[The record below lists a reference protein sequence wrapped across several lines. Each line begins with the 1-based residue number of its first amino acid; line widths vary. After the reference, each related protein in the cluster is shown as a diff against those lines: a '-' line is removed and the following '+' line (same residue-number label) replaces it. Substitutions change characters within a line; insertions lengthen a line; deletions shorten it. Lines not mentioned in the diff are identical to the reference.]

1 MNLLF
6 ELPFYNPNVGGIV
19 ETIKLAQRMNAQV
32 RFQRHSQY
40 PIPEQYGYSIGM
52 PDSTFPKCDV
62 CITYSDNPYLSN
74 LLRLKQIGRV
84 MIYMLS
90 YGMSIDRERKNIHT
104 KGIDVLCST
113 KKIEEAIHDENV
125 DVNRIG
131 FALDMDDM
139 YDEGKEREDN
149 LAIYYHPMP
158 SKNYK
163 MAVDIADAMFGSNY
177 ITGIHSFGTSEG
189 YRSFDRPVALSS
201 HTVNADRTQIREI
214 FNKCKLFINPSYSE
228 GLNLTPIEAT
238 LCGCPSVIVDGAKDE
253 IFIDGLTCFISN
265 NNFFDLYN
273 DSIEL
278 MAFIDSYKDIFKDNM
293 RRIVKEYTWDRLIE
307 NINKIL

>member
-1 MNLLF
+1 MNIVF
-6 ELPFYNPNVGGIV
+6 ELPFYNPSVGGIV

-32 RFQRHSQY
+32 RFQRRSIYNISIKHAY
-40 PIPEQYGYSIGM
+40 TIGM

-62 CITYSDNPYLSN
+62 CITYSDNPYLGN
-74 LLRLKQIGRV
+74 LLKLKQIGRV

-90 YGMSIDRERKNIHT
+90 YGMAIDRERKNIHT

-113 KKIEEAIHDENV
+113 KKIEDAIHDENI

-139 YDEGKEREDN
+139 YDEGKERTDD

-163 MAVDIADAMFGSNY
+163 LAVDISDALFGSNY
-177 ITGIHSFGTSEG
+177 ITGVHSFGTNEG
-189 YRSFDRPVALSS
+189 YKSFDRPIALLS
-201 HTVNADRTQIREI
+201 HTPNADRMQVRDI
-214 FNKCKLFINPSYSE
+214 FNKCKLFINPSSSE

-253 IFIDGLTCFISN
+253 IFIDGLTCFMSN
-265 NNFFDLYN
+265 NNFFELYN

-278 MAFIDSYKDIFKDNM
+278 LAYIDSYKDIFRDNM
-293 RRIVKEYTWDRLIE
+293 RRIVKDYTWDRLIG
-307 NINKIL
+307 NINKLL